1 MFTLHITKQREGTQ
15 QSSECQEIACSVLY
29 ASRID
34 EASGNNIQF
43 LKVKQVPRFTKQ
55 KEGNLEQLGI
65 LFFLF

>member
-1 MFTLHITKQREGTQ
+1 MFTLHITKQRESTK
-15 QSSECQEIACSVLY
+15 QSSECQEIVCSVLH

-34 EASGNNIQF
+34 EASGNNIKF
-43 LKVKQVPRFTKQ
+43 LNVKQVPRFTKQ